1 MCEAGPAEGMTETA
15 TLALVAI
22 TMVVLALLTYAGV
35 RYTRAALEPETAD
48 EEEQGANE
56 GGNGPGGTLP

>member
-1 MCEAGPAEGMTETA
+1 MTETA